1 MPKYIEKVEQL
12 SLPVIAL
19 KGAVAFPAVTL
30 SFEVTDD
37 ISVHAAEAAF
47 ETDSCVLICTV
58 SDLDA
63 ETISPDSLFRVG
75 TVSRIKQS
83 VKTPEGTVRI
93 ITEGYSRA
101 TVTEFRPFA
110 DYLTAEVICK
120 TITMTDED
128 SIRAQAYCRAMLTET
143 QHLVS
148 LLPSVSDDV
157 MMTAKSIR
165 NPALLADFIASNI
178 LVKYPDKQRILE
190 AFHPVK
196 RIELLIA
203 FLQEEAGL
211 LECELEIH
219 KKVRSNLNQNQKEYY
234 LREQVRVIQ
243 DELGDGSDP
252 DEYYDRI
259 MSANMPEDVRE
270 KLLKENERM
279 AKTPFGSSEA
289 TVIRSYLDVC
299 LDIPWSAKT
308 RDRIDVKAAQKILN
322 ADHDGLEQ
330 VKERILEYLAV
341 KQLNPELGNQIL
353 CLVGPPGVGKTSVGA
368 SIARAMKR
376 KYVRVSLGGVRD
388 EADIRGHRKTYIG
401 AMPGRIINALIQAKV
416 RNPLILLDEID
427 KLTRDSHG
435 DPSSALLEVLDSEQN
450 KAFRDHFVE
459 MPFDLSDCLFI
470 ATANTL
476 DTIPRPLLDRMEV
489 IELKTYTKNEKIS
502 IAHNHLI
509 PKQLARHGLNRR
521 MLNITDDAVAELID
535 YYTRE
540 AGVRN
545 LERAIADLAR
555 KAAKRFVDADALK
568 RVKITAEDVSQYLG
582 IRKFLPEHIADR
594 DEVGV
599 VNGLAY
605 TQAGGDML
613 RVEVA
618 VLEGTGKIELTGSLG
633 DVMKESAR
641 IAVSFVRSVANEYG
655 ISPDFYQK
663 HDIHIH
669 FPEGAVPK
677 DGPSAGV
684 TMVTALVSALTGRK
698 VRRDVA
704 MTGEISLRG
713 KVLAI
718 GGLKEKTMAAYSAG
732 VTTVLLPEDNLR
744 NLDEIDPVVREKLR
758 FVPCRTAS
766 DVLSHALVKEA
777 AVCTVPSSTDA
788 EPDYPEVIPTAQGSG
803 ANASLPR

>member
-1 MPKYIEKVEQL
+1 MSDPIFPERIVFMPKYIEKVEQL

-289 TVIRSYLDVC
+289 TVIRSYLVVC

-341 KQLNPELGNQIL
+341 
-353 CLVGPPGVGKTSVGA
+353 
-368 SIARAMKR
+368 
-376 KYVRVSLGGVRD
+376 
-388 EADIRGHRKTYIG
+388 
-401 AMPGRIINALIQAKV
+401 
-416 RNPLILLDEID
+416 
-427 KLTRDSHG
+427 
-435 DPSSALLEVLDSEQN
+435 
-450 KAFRDHFVE
+450 
-459 MPFDLSDCLFI
+459 
-470 ATANTL
+470 
-476 DTIPRPLLDRMEV
+476 
-489 IELKTYTKNEKIS
+489 
-502 IAHNHLI
+502 
-509 PKQLARHGLNRR
+509 
-521 MLNITDDAVAELID
+521 
-535 YYTRE
+535 
-540 AGVRN
+540 
-545 LERAIADLAR
+545 
-555 KAAKRFVDADALK
+555 
-568 RVKITAEDVSQYLG
+568 
-582 IRKFLPEHIADR
+582 
-594 DEVGV
+594 
-599 VNGLAY
+599 
-605 TQAGGDML
+605 
-613 RVEVA
+613 
-618 VLEGTGKIELTGSLG
+618 
-633 DVMKESAR
+633 
-641 IAVSFVRSVANEYG
+641 
-655 ISPDFYQK
+655 
-663 HDIHIH
+663 
-669 FPEGAVPK
+669 
-677 DGPSAGV
+677 
-684 TMVTALVSALTGRK
+684 
-698 VRRDVA
+698 
-704 MTGEISLRG
+704 
-713 KVLAI
+713 
-718 GGLKEKTMAAYSAG
+718 
-732 VTTVLLPEDNLR
+732 
-744 NLDEIDPVVREKLR
+744 
-758 FVPCRTAS
+758 
-766 DVLSHALVKEA
+766 
-777 AVCTVPSSTDA
+777 
-788 EPDYPEVIPTAQGSG
+788 
-803 ANASLPR
+803 